1 MPITITPVSP
11 TGVVGPGLPL
21 QLSSSFIGP
30 LSENAVV
37 LITISTDLEGVNVL
51 WQQAF
56 KMEVPQ
62 LIVYPVTDAGG
73 SLVIGN
79 MMVNDG
85 ADVRVIAELEDPA
98 GTPIDSGAI
107 TAPLNTQQGLANV
120 VHLKDVQPTALTPD
134 QALQLSQVHA
144 TVFPVASMDGMGL
157 SILTAPG
164 GVASFDG
171 PLPGPVMG
179 ILLRLDQVPDQLV
192 PISGD
197 PDYWRQTLAQASIF
211 RSNDLWLRFPL
222 HTSSRIFNLPGSETA
237 AGVAA
242 VLGASWLLN
251 MHLTV
256 TTFPG
261 VLVTVGIL
269 TLP

>member
-1 MPITITPVSP
+1 M
-11 TGVVGPGLPL
+11 
-21 QLSSSFIGP
+21 
-30 LSENAVV
+30 
-37 LITISTDLEGVNVL
+37 L

-56 KMEVPQ
+56 RTEVPQ

-73 SLVIGN
+73 SLVIGDQ
-79 MMVNDG
+79 MVSDG
-85 ADVRVIAELEDPA
+85 TDIRVIAELQDPV

-107 TAPLNTQQGLANV
+107 TAPLNTTQGLANV
-120 VHLKDVQPTALTPD
+120 IQLKPTGGGALTPE
-134 QALQLSQVHA
+134 QSLQLSQTHA

-164 GVASFDG
+164 GVPSFEA
-171 PLPGPVMG
+171 PLPGPVLG
-179 ILLRLDQVPDQLV
+179 ILVRINQIPDNLI

-197 PDYWRQTLAQASIF
+197 PDYWRQTLAQVSIF
-211 RSNDLWLRFPL
+211 RASDLWLRFPV
-222 HTSSRIFNLPGSETA
+222 HTQSRIFNLPGSETA

-242 VLGASWLLN
+242 ILGVSWLLN
-251 MHLTV
+251 MSLQV